1 MEVGFLHTQGYNA
14 EILTYANMI
23 PTRDGGTHLTAFKSA
38 YSRALNQYAKKAG
51 LNKEKGPQPTGDDLL
66 EGLYAVV
73 SVKLPNPQFEGQTKG
88 KLLNPEA
95 GTAVGQ
101 VVYER
106 LLEILEEN
114 PRIAKAVY
122 EKALRAAQAREAA
135 RKARE
140 LVRRQNPLESD
151 ELPGK
156 LADCQTENPEE
167 AELFI
172 VEGDSAGGAP
182 SRAGTA
188 ASRPSCP
195 SGEDPQRGEGG
206 ALQGPEE
213 RRGAGHGL
221 GHRRGHRGGWGGPL

>member
-1 MEVGFLHTQGYNA
+1 M
-14 EILTYANMI
+14 
-23 PTRDGGTHLTAFKSA
+23 
-38 YSRALNQYAKKAG
+38 
-51 LNKEKGPQPTGDDLL
+51 
-66 EGLYAVV
+66 V

-195 SGEDPQRGEGG
+195 SGGRSSTWR
-206 ALQGPEE
+206 
-213 RRGAGHGL
+213 RRGSP
-221 GHRRGHRGGWGGPL
+221 RP